1 MKRQHNYFYLAA
13 AIIIDTNN
21 RLLLVR
27 KHNTQKF
34 MLPGG
39 KIEIGES
46 AIDAL
51 LRELKEEISLQ
62 IAENDAVYINSY
74 EADAANEPNY
84 KIHSQVFK
92 INLTESHTLS
102 PQAEIDEVIWIE
114 PNTIPE
120 LAYAPLVIEHIFPL
134 WKQIIQSN

>member
-120 LAYAPLVIEHIFPL
+120 LTYAPLVIEHIFPL
-134 WKQIIQSN
+134 WKQIIQ